1 MNTQMLLVGALGN
14 KHFLPMRRR
23 ITMRSRSV
31 LSSAEPYNRH
41 TIRAEVKCDY
51 IRGLVRNGRKHAKT
65 ENETGE
71 IAHRVGVTHMY

>member
-1 MNTQMLLVGALGN
+1 
-14 KHFLPMRRR
+14 
-23 ITMRSRSV
+23 MRSRSV

-41 TIRAEVKCDY
+41 TVRAEVKCDY
-51 IRGLVRNGRKHAKT
+51 IRGLVCNVRKHAKT

>member
-71 IAHRVGVTHMY
+71 IPHRVGVIHMY